1 MQIPSALGWPHGT
14 TRARARPHPPHAA
27 GLDGR
32 SLRAGRTREAIV
44 DALFALLEDG
54 EVQPTGDQIAE
65 RAGVSLR
72 SVFLHFQGREQLF
85 AAITERQVARIA
97 PLFEPLDA
105 SAPLAARIDAF
116 CEQRARVLEAVTPLR
131 RAAVLMEP
139 RSEVVAR
146 KLARG
151 AGGKARPGGVAVRP
165 RAGRLPRRRAQGAR
179 PPPWA
184 RPATGT
190 RGRAG
195 APTRDSDPA
204 AARAAMRLTL
214 RRLLGAG

>member
-1 MQIPSALGWPHGT
+1 M
-14 TRARARPHPPHAA
+14 ARPAHAVAPEAQAA

-44 DALFALLEDG
+44 DALFALLEEG

-105 SAPLAARIDAF
+105 DAPLAARIDAF

-131 RAAVLMEP
+131 RAALMMEP
-139 RSEVVAR
+139 RSELVAR
-146 KLARG
+146 KLAEVRS
-151 AGGKARPGGVAVRP
+151 GK
-165 RAGRLPRRRAQGAR
+165 RAQAEWLFAAELAACPDADRAALTAALGAACD
-179 PPPWA
+179 WNA
-184 RPATGT
+184 WQSW
-190 RGRAG
+190 RAHQG
-195 APTRDSDPA
+195 LSPA

-214 RRLLGAG
+214 RALLGA

>member
-1 MQIPSALGWPHGT
+1 M
-14 TRARARPHPPHAA
+14 ARPAHAVAPHTGAA
-27 GLDGR
+27 GPDGR

-44 DALFALLEDG
+44 DALFALLEEG

-105 SAPLAARIDAF
+105 EAPLAARIDAF

-131 RAAVLMEP
+131 RAALLMEP
-139 RSEVVAR
+139 RSELVAR
-146 KLARG
+146 KLGEVRAGKRAQAEWLFARELAACPDAERG
-151 AGGKARPGGVAVRP
+151 ALTAALGAACDWNAWQSW
-165 RAGRLPRRRAQGAR
+165 RAHQGL
-179 PPPWA
+179 
-184 RPATGT
+184 
-190 RGRAG
+190 
-195 APTRDSDPA
+195 SPA
-204 AARAAMRLTL
+204 AARAAMRRTL
-214 RRLLGAG
+214 RALLGA